1 MISMAR
7 DLAMVSAA
15 GVTPQLNSPDT
26 QNHIAV
32 VDIGSNSVRLVVY
45 DGLRRTP
52 LPLFN
57 EKVFCGLGRSVSA
70 TGKIDEEA
78 ADRTVATLR
87 RFAMLLEAMQV
98 DQVQAV
104 ATAAVRDAEN
114 GTEFV
119 RKLSSESGFDVRLIS
134 GLDEAR
140 LAALGVLAGN
150 PRASGLVGD
159 LGGGS
164 LELVGIGEARCGDAI
179 TLPLGP
185 VRLQAQFEASVRARR
200 KCVAQSFTRQRWL
213 KNFKGQTLYAV
224 GGSWRALAQAHMA
237 AIDHPIRVIHEY
249 NVLAQDAMRLTERV
263 SNMDPGQIGL
273 IKGLPKSRQTTAA
286 TGALVL
292 NRLLKVTGV
301 RRIVFS
307 SYGLR
312 EGLLFDQLAA
322 NVRER
327 DPLLTACEEKGAA
340 LGRFPEHADEIIS
353 WTDPLFAGESE
364 SSQRLRRC
372 ACLLSDIGWRVH
384 PDHRADHSMAEV
396 MNSPF
401 VGINHLGRA
410 LLGIAIYFRYKTEP
424 AEGPISAYLDF
435 AGEAASGPRILG
447 RALRLAHTLSGGTA
461 GILRDCP
468 LSVGEEELILSIP
481 EKFADLNGEVLQK
494 RLRQLAQAI
503 DLSPRIDIC

>member
-1 MISMAR
+1 MISMAGE
-7 DLAMVSAA
+7 LAMVSAA
-15 GVTPQLNSPDT
+15 GSAAQTNPVT

-70 TGKIDEEA
+70 TGRIDAEA

-87 RFAMLLEAMQV
+87 RFALLLDAMQV

-114 GTEFV
+114 GADFV
-119 RKLSSESGFDVRLIS
+119 RQLSGESGFAVKLIS

-164 LELVGIGEARCGDAI
+164 LELVGIGETKCGNAI

-185 VRLQAQFEASVRARR
+185 VRLQAQFEKSLRARR
-200 KCVAQSFTRQRWL
+200 KFVVEAFARQRWL
-213 KNFKGQTLYAV
+213 QNFKGKTLYAV

-249 NVLAQDAMRLTERV
+249 NVLASDAIRLTERV
-263 SNMDPGQIGL
+263 ANMDVGQIGL
-273 IKGLPKSRQTTAA
+273 IKGLPKSRQPTAA

-327 DPLLTACEEKGAA
+327 DPLLHACEEKGAA
-340 LGRFPEHADEIIS
+340 LGRFPEHADEITV

-424 AEGPISAYLDF
+424 AEGPISAYLEF
-435 AGEAASGPRILG
+435 AGEAASGARILG

-468 LSVGEEELILSIP
+468 LRISQDELILAMP
-481 EKFADLNGEVLQK
+481 KKFADLNGEVLQK